1 VFSTARSSIGPKH
14 EMQPWLSQ
22 KTDAKDAKRIEES
35 YNKEMEALDAML
47 EEEDDP
53 EQITFK
59 ASQDDPKKQSTTTT
73 TSPKESGS
81 QFKVP
86 PGSQQVDLTLSSDVE
101 LEAEKENVSDDSYD
115 DDYGLPRGPGW
126 VEKKT
131 RRTRRQT
138 TGSSQRVTKTRTNRR
153 KTMTKF

>member
-1 VFSTARSSIGPKH
+1 V
-14 EMQPWLSQ
+14 
-22 KTDAKDAKRIEES
+22 KDAKKIEES

-47 EEEDDP
+47 EEAEDP

-59 ASQDDPKKQSTTTT
+59 ASQDHRKKQSTAPAA
-73 TSPKESGS
+73 SQKEGGS
-81 QFKVP
+81 QFKIP
-86 PGSQQVDLTLSSDVE
+86 PGSQQIDLTLSSDVE
-101 LEAEKENVSDDSYD
+101 LGAEKENVSDASYD
-115 DDYGLPRGPGW
+115 DDYGLPRNPGK

-138 TGSSQRVTKTRTNRR
+138 ISNSQVSSQRVTKTRTARR